1 MKKVFGVSNIY
12 YGGNKM
18 ALQESEKT
26 HYEQKIKALESEIES
41 LKRQLASSGKEVGQP
56 TGKKLNINTVVTLIR
71 LYHLLPALLII
82 ILIITGVIY
91 SIGYFMGQ
99 PRWAMIGT
107 ALGLGI
113 AAIIFILLILAAI
126 VYPIIIAF
134 SPNYI
139 KTVITSTRLFDV
151 EKLFKLR

>member
-1 MKKVFGVSNIY
+1 
-12 YGGNKM
+12 M

-71 LYHLLPALLII
+71 LYYLLPALLII